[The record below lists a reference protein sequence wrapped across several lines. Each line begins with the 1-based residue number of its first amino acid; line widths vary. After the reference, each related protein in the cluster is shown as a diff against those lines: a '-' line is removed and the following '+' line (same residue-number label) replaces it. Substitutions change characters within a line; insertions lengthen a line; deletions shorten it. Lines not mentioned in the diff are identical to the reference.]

1 MINMKERIYI
11 EQLTNLKGQEVE
23 VFGWIHIRRDHGKL
37 IFLDLRDT
45 TGKVQMVALPE
56 HDGVIEEANK
66 LRPEWLVKITGKVNE
81 RPERMKKEEVNG
93 DIEIEILN
101 VEIINESKTPPFEIN
116 EDSIKVDEE
125 VRGKYKYLDLRT
137 DRLHKNIKLRSE
149 YVKQVREYLSEN
161 KFTEI
166 ETPYLTQATPE
177 GSRDFIV
184 PSRLNSGE
192 FYALPQSP
200 QQYKQLLMNAGFD
213 RYFQT
218 ARCFRDEDLRADR
231 GFEHTQIDI
240 EMSFVNEEELMN
252 IVEDMTIKVAE
263 KMGKTIKEKPFP
275 RITYKESI
283 EKYGDDKFDLRSEED
298 KENGVLAYAWVT
310 DFPFFEKTP
319 EGKWTFTH
327 NPFSMPKE
335 EDIEKLLKGEN
346 VESIIA
352 QQYDLVCNGYEAG
365 GGSVRAHKPE
375 ILEATYKVMGYS
387 DEEIQ
392 DSIGHILEAF
402 SYGTPP
408 HAGIA
413 LGVERQVMNIAN
425 ETALREVQAF
435 PTTGKGKTSVMNGPS
450 SLPKETLD
458 ELSIMITKKKDKE

>member
-1 MINMKERIYI
+1 MTERIYI
-11 EQLTNLKGQEVE
+11 EQLSSMKGEEVS

-56 HDGVIEEANK
+56 HEGVIEEASK
-66 LRPEWLVKITGKVNE
+66 LRPEWVVKITGKVNE
-81 RPERMKKEEVNG
+81 RPDRMKKEGING
-93 DIEIEILN
+93 DIEIEILK
-101 VEIINESKTPPFEIN
+101 VEIINEAKTSPFEIN
-116 EDSIKVDEE
+116 EDTILVDEE
-125 VRGKYKYLDLRT
+125 VRLKYKYLDLRS
-137 DRLHKNIKLRSE
+137 DRMQNNIKLRSD
-149 YVKQVREYLSEN
+149 YVQAVREYLFDK

-184 PSRLNSGE
+184 PSRINKGE

-200 QQYKQLLMNAGFD
+200 QQYKQLLMNSGFD
-213 RYFQT
+213 RYFQI

-231 GFEHTQIDI
+231 GFEHTQVDI
-240 EMSFVNEEELMN
+240 EMSFVSQEDLMN
-252 IVEDMTIKVAE
+252 TIEDMTIKVAE
-263 KMGKTIKEKPFP
+263 KLGKKIKETPFP
-275 RITYKESI
+275 RVSYKDSMD
-283 EKYGDDKFDLRSEED
+283 KYGDDKFDLRTEEE
-298 KENGVLAYAWVT
+298 KEEGVLAYAWVT
-310 DFPFFEKTP
+310 DFPFFEKTDD
-319 EGKWTFTH
+319 GKWTFTH

-335 EDIEKLLKGEN
+335 EDIEKLMKGED
-346 VESIIA
+346 VENIVA

-375 ILEATYKVMGYS
+375 ILEATYKIMGYS

-408 HAGIA
+408 HAGIGM
-413 LGVERQVMNIAN
+413 GVERQVMNLLN

-435 PTTGKGKTSVMNGPS
+435 PTTGKGKTAVMNGPS
-450 SLPKETLD
+450 KISNDVLD
-458 ELSIMITKKKDKE
+458 DLGIMVKKKKEDKE

>member
-1 MINMKERIYI
+1 MKERIYI

-56 HDGVIEEANK
+56 HDGVIEEASK

-200 QQYKQLLMNAGFD
+200 QQYKQLLMSAGFD

>member
-1 MINMKERIYI
+1 MTNRIYI
-11 EQLTNLKGQEVE
+11 EQLSELKGKEVE

-56 HDGVIEEANK
+56 HDGVIEEASK
-66 LRPEWLVKITGKVNE
+66 LRPEWVVKITGKVNE
-81 RPERMKKEEVNG
+81 RPERMKKDEING
-93 DIEIEILN
+93 DIEIEVLKI
-101 VEIINESKTPPFEIN
+101 EIVNEAKTSPFEIN
-116 EDSIKVDEE
+116 EDTIKVDEE

-137 DRLHKNIKLRSE
+137 ERMQENIKIRSQ
-149 YVKQVREYLSEN
+149 YVQAVREYLFSN

-177 GSRDFIV
+177 GSRDFVV
-184 PSRLNSGE
+184 PSRINPGE

-200 QQYKQLLMNAGFD
+200 QQYKQLLMNSGFD

-231 GFEHTQIDI
+231 GFEHTQIDM
-240 EMSFVNEEELMN
+240 EMSFVTQEDLMN
-252 IVEDMTIKVAE
+252 MVEEMTIKVA
-263 KMGKTIKEKPFP
+263 KKLGKTIKEVPFP
-275 RITYKESI
+275 RVTYKDAI
-283 EKYGDDKFDLRSEED
+283 EKYGDDKFDLRTEED
-298 KENGVLAYAWVT
+298 KEDGILAYAWVT
-310 DFPFFEKTP
+310 DFPFFEKTDD
-319 EGKWTFTH
+319 GKWTFTH

-335 EDIEKLLKGEN
+335 EDIEKLMKGEDVGN
-346 VESIIA
+346 IIA

-375 ILEATYKVMGYS
+375 ILEATYKIMGYS

-392 DSIGHILEAF
+392 DSVGHILEAF

-413 LGVERQVMNIAN
+413 LGVERQVMNLVG

-435 PTTGKGKTSVMNGPS
+435 PTTGRGKTAVMNGPS
-450 SLPKETLD
+450 ELPKETLD
-458 ELSIMITKKKDKE
+458 DLNIMVTKKKDKE